1 MPNTVWPQGLI
12 GSALG
17 AVSRALFNER
27 QRKRVGKTRT
37 ERELHL
43 LS

>member
-12 GSALG
+12 GSSLG
-17 AVSRALFNER
+17 AVSSVLFNER
-27 QRKRVGKTRT
+27 QRTRVGETRT